1 MYNALKITFFAMLML
16 FGNDGYA
23 DEIAEKPTP
32 PATEKSPAT
41 KTPEFYVFPI
51 GINNDS
57 RNIVPSALVRG
68 AEDGKQA
75 INLEDWLIPLEAVTT
90 ALNIKT
96 RTLDDGQI
104 ELRSPEIA
112 VRLSEQQIHKDKE
125 IGTSLSV
132 AYITHLLNATVSFDI
147 GQYALVLKLPAGA
160 AATNDTQQETKKVI
174 SFEGLETIQPDRFNF
189 SAVTQHL
196 HVSSQKKTVNI
207 SGNLLAV
214 GNLDHGSWYVDINQ
228 AVMDKPESWRVQ
240 DLQYFWK
247 TDDADYV
254 IGSQPTFWQNQSGG
268 DFWGVTLLKR
278 DDFKNVP
285 QSTGGFDPVSRR
297 TTGSIGRTITGQA
310 QPNTLARL
318 VDRSSNDRMIAEVFV
333 DSSGLYTFNNVLS
346 NAGSINEYDILLY
359 PNGILTAEPERVR
372 SSFVSRATQLQQGT
386 STWVVSGGINRSLST
401 NTANGSNN
409 QLNQGNGTT
418 TKNKAAYSL
427 LDSWGHP
434 IGFAGGASYR
444 YGLFES
450 LTVGAGLVYSNGWQL
465 LAEYFY
471 SPSWFPYVS
480 NIVALYDFKTGKY
493 DYNSQAQ
500 LQLLDNL
507 SANFTS
513 TPLAKQAFLNW
524 NALSWLT
531 FSAGGA
537 VNSSTTATVKPR
549 TWFAG
554 TTANGRFYE
563 TSASINAN
571 FDSNAV
577 LRISSSVNRD
587 AWAVGYQ
594 WDGSRQKLDLSYK
607 FPESEFEYANG
618 HSLNISAETNKTTAS
633 VNKFGMIVWQYRPPA
648 ALNDGRILADVQI
661 GYGMG
666 TQGQGLLASL
676 STVMIPGVELS
687 ANYQD
692 ISIASNDRQF
702 SLNIYMNGRVEPT
715 LGLSN
720 RSSSVQEL
728 RGIGGLFIQPF
739 LDKNDNGQYD
749 DEDSLYLENSDRLL
763 QIDGYPVTKH
773 NIEIGLQG
781 LYISQQAGKCRLD
794 LDPAGYPVEGKPS
807 QESYAVEVPS
817 GAYVTVLIPFS
828 VTYTIAG
835 RVLDAQGNP
844 VDGVKVDAVLSE
856 KGNKGSAISNGAGVF
871 FIDSLH
877 QGKYQLIPDGQA
889 AHSETVEIKSDS
901 KTMLEVTLKK

>member
-1 MYNALKITFFAMLML
+1 MYDALKITLFALLML
-16 FGNDGYA
+16 SGNDGYA
-23 DEIAEKPTP
+23 DEIAEKTTP
-32 PATEKSPAT
+32 PAAEKSPTT

-75 INLEDWLIPLEAVTT
+75 INLDDWLIPLEAVTT

-147 GQYALVLKLPAGA
+147 GQYALVLKLPAGTG
-160 AATNDTQQETKKVI
+160 ATDDTQQETKKVI
-174 SFEGLETIQPDRFNF
+174 SFEGLETIQSDRFNF
-189 SAVTQHL
+189 SAITQHL
-196 HVSSQKKTVNI
+196 RVSSQQKTVNI
-207 SGNLLAV
+207 SGDLLAV

-254 IGSQPTFWQNQSGG
+254 IGSQPTFWQNKSGG

-278 DDFKNVP
+278 DNFKSVP
-285 QSTGGFDPVSRR
+285 QSMGGFDPVSRR

-318 VDRSSNDRMIAEVFV
+318 VDRSSNNRVIAEVFV
-333 DSSGLYTFNNVLS
+333 DSSGLYTFNNVFS

-359 PNGILTAEPERVR
+359 PNGILTAEPERVK
-372 SSFVSRATQLQQGT
+372 SSFVSRATHLQEGA
-386 STWVVSGGINRSLST
+386 STWVVSGGANRSLST

-409 QLNQGNGTT
+409 QNSTT
-418 TKNKAAYSL
+418 TTSKPPYSV

-434 IGFAGGASYR
+434 SGFAGGASYR

-465 LAEYFY
+465 SAEYFY
-471 SPSWFPYVS
+471 SPTWFPYVS
-480 NIVALYDFKTGKY
+480 SIVALYDLKTGKY
-493 DYNSQAQ
+493 DYSSQAQ
-500 LQLLDNL
+500 LQLLNNL

-513 TPLAKQAFLNW
+513 TPLVKQAFLNW

-531 FSAGGA
+531 FNAGGA
-537 VNSSTTATVKPR
+537 VNSSTTATVKPK

-554 TTANGRFYE
+554 TTANWRFYE

-594 WDGSRQKLDLSYK
+594 LDGNRKKLDLSYK
-607 FPESEFEYANG
+607 FPESEFYYANG
-618 HSLNISAETNKTTAS
+618 HSLNISAETNKMTTS
-633 VNKFGMIVWQYRPPA
+633 VNKFGMIVWQYRPPDP
-648 ALNDGRILADVQI
+648 LNNGRILADVQI
-661 GYGMG
+661 GYGIG
-666 TQGQGLLASL
+666 THGQGLLASL
-676 STVMIPGVELS
+676 STAMIPGVELS
-687 ANYQD
+687 FNYQD

-702 SLNIYMNGRVEPT
+702 SMNIYMNGRVEPT

-749 DEDSLYLENSDRLL
+749 DEDTLYLENSDRLL
-763 QIDGYPVTKH
+763 QIDGYAVTKH
-773 NIEIGLQG
+773 NIDIGLQG
-781 LYISQQAGKCRLD
+781 FYIRQQAGKCRLD
-794 LDPAGYPVEGKPS
+794 LDPAGYPIEGKPS

-817 GAYVTVLIPFS
+817 GGYTTILIPFS
-828 VTYTIAG
+828 VSYTIAG

-844 VDGVKVDAVLSE
+844 VDGAKVDAVLTD
-856 KGNKGSAISNGAGVF
+856 KGNKGSATSNGAGVF

-877 QGKYQLIPDGQA
+877 QGKYQLILDGQA

-901 KTMLEVTLKK
+901 KTMVEVTLKK

>member
-1 MYNALKITFFAMLML
+1 MYDALKITLFAMLIL
-16 FGNDGYA
+16 SGNDGYA
-23 DEIAEKPTP
+23 DEIAEKTTP

-75 INLEDWLIPLEAVTT
+75 INLDDWLIPLEAVTT

-147 GQYALVLKLPAGA
+147 GQYALVLKLPAGTG
-160 AATNDTQQETKKVI
+160 ATDDTQQETKKVI
-174 SFEGLETIQPDRFNF
+174 SFEGLETIQSDRFNF
-189 SAVTQHL
+189 SAITQHL
-196 HVSSQKKTVNI
+196 RVSSQQKTVNI
-207 SGNLLAV
+207 SGDLLAV

-254 IGSQPTFWQNQSGG
+254 IGSQPTFWQNKSGG

-278 DDFKNVP
+278 DNFKSVP
-285 QSTGGFDPVSRR
+285 QSMGGFDPVSRR

-318 VDRSSNDRMIAEVFV
+318 VDRSSNNRVIAEVFV
-333 DSSGLYTFNNVLS
+333 DSSGLYTFNNVFS

-359 PNGILTAEPERVR
+359 PNGILTAEPERVK
-372 SSFVSRATQLQQGT
+372 SSFVSRATHLQEGA
-386 STWVVSGGINRSLST
+386 STWVVSGGANRSLST

-409 QLNQGNGTT
+409 QNSTT
-418 TKNKAAYSL
+418 TTSKPPYSV

-434 IGFAGGASYR
+434 SGFAGGASYR

-465 LAEYFY
+465 SAEYFY
-471 SPSWFPYVS
+471 SPTWFPYVS
-480 NIVALYDFKTGKY
+480 SIVALYDLKTGKY
-493 DYNSQAQ
+493 DYSSQAQ
-500 LQLLDNL
+500 LQLLNNL

-513 TPLAKQAFLNW
+513 TPLVKQAFLNW

-531 FSAGGA
+531 FNAGGA
-537 VNSSTTATVKPR
+537 VNSSTTATVKPK

-554 TTANGRFYE
+554 TTANWRFYE

-594 WDGSRQKLDLSYK
+594 LDGNRKKLDLSYK
-607 FPESEFEYANG
+607 FPESEFYYANG
-618 HSLNISAETNKTTAS
+618 HSLNISAETNKMTTS
-633 VNKFGMIVWQYRPPA
+633 VNKFGMIVWQYRPPDP
-648 ALNDGRILADVQI
+648 LNNGRILADVQI
-661 GYGMG
+661 GYGIG
-666 TQGQGLLASL
+666 THGQGLLASL
-676 STVMIPGVELS
+676 STAMIPGVELS
-687 ANYQD
+687 FNYQD

-702 SLNIYMNGRVEPT
+702 SMNIYMNGRVEPT

-749 DEDSLYLENSDRLL
+749 DEDTLYLENSDRLL
-763 QIDGYPVTKH
+763 QIDGYAVTKH
-773 NIEIGLQG
+773 NIDIGLQG
-781 LYISQQAGKCRLD
+781 FYIRQQAGKCRLD
-794 LDPAGYPVEGKPS
+794 LDPAGYPIEGKPS

-817 GAYVTVLIPFS
+817 GGYTTILIPFS
-828 VTYTIAG
+828 VSYTIAG

-844 VDGVKVDAVLSE
+844 VDGAKVDAVLTD
-856 KGNKGSAISNGAGVF
+856 KGNKGSATSNGAGVF

-877 QGKYQLIPDGQA
+877 QGKYQLILDGQA

-901 KTMLEVTLKK
+901 KTMVEVTLKK